1 MRERKK
7 GRTQG
12 ASASYE
18 FLFFFSFF
26 PPFFSLFSYSS
37 YPVRVDEVS
46 LFTERLGTAHFLFK
60 QRPRIFSLVFSLSHC
75 VCVCVFNLL
84 IHEEFILLALVGFI
98 QKILINY
105 TS

>member
-26 PPFFSLFSYSS
+26 PFFFLFSYS

-60 QRPRIFSLVFSLSHC
+60 QRPRIFSLVFSLSLSH
-75 VCVCVFNLL
+75 CVCVFNLL
-84 IHEEFILLALVGFI
+84 IHGEFILSALVGLI